1 MSALRRYVPTVL
13 WIVLVWLAL
22 WGDLSW
28 ANVVG
33 GVLVAVLVLVAVRLP
48 AREAT
53 YRLSVVPASAY
64 LARFAKDLVVATA
77 QVARQVFWPVE
88 RLRPA
93 ILEVPMQGTDP
104 LVLALVANSI
114 TLTPGTMTLDV
125 DERRGLL
132 WVHVLHLEEGGDADL
147 VGDARSLERLG
158 ARALGVDLAAAPAP
172 VRTEEGRP

>member
-1 MSALRRYVPTVL
+1 MTVLRRYVPTVV

-28 ANVVG
+28 GNVVG
-33 GVLVAVLVLVAVRLP
+33 GVLVAVFVLVAVRLP
-48 AREAT
+48 AREVT
-53 YRLSVVPASAY
+53 YHLSVVAGLVY
-64 LARFAKDLVVATA
+64 LGRFARDLVIATA
-77 QVARQVFWPVE
+77 QVSRQVFWPVE

-93 ILEVPMQGTDP
+93 VLEVPMRGTDP

-132 WVHVLHLEEGGDADL
+132 WVHVLHLEEGGDAEL
-147 VGDARSLERLG
+147 VTAARSLEELG
-158 ARALGVDLAAAPAP
+158 ARALGVELRAAPA
-172 VRTEEGRP
+172 RAEGGHR